1 MREPFA
7 PVRLEN
13 DQVRV
18 NFGCNP
24 DHRLGECALGRRRSV
39 NRVLHSGQVPR
50 GDLLQLRSRLP
61 LCGRVF
67 VLADLG
73 LANRA
78 KLCHHVQ
85 QMQGCAMVGRDELG
99 ET

>member
-1 MREPFA
+1 MRETFA

-13 DQVRV
+13 DQVGV

-24 DHRLGECALGRRRSV
+24 NHRLGKCALGSGRSV
-39 NRVLHSGQVPR
+39 NLVLYSGQVPR
-50 GDLLQLRSRLP
+50 GDLLQLRSRLL
-61 LCGRVF
+61 LCGRVL

-78 KLCHHVQ
+78 KLTMRRPIPWFSCD
-85 QMQGCAMVGRDELG
+85 GF
-99 ET
+99 T